1 MSISNNK
8 PKSKQDLKT
17 TASSAT
23 DNAKSARDLS
33 AVENDFVVESDSA
46 NPPAQESVVAAT
58 EQTTSDELSF
68 VHDAVLLQET
78 VAAVLGVKSLPK
90 QTDDAGQNSL
100 QMSGIY
106 VDATFGRGGHSR
118 LLLSQLAD
126 DATLIVFDK
135 DPTAIS
141 VAHELANSDSRVKV
155 VHDSFATLTDSLAAM
170 GITQVDGLMADLG
183 ISSPQ
188 IDDGSRG
195 FSFMRDG
202 AVDMRMDTSRG
213 QSVAEW
219 LEKVDDENLANVL
232 YEFGEERHS
241 RRIARAIKQMDS
253 YESTLELAEVIKVA
267 HPNWQRGKH
276 PATQSFQAMRIF
288 INNELGDVDDF
299 LEQSIPILKSGGQLA
314 VISFHSLE
322 DRRIKQFLQRHSKGQ
337 YPEDENLPMPPK
349 RLRYFSKPKR
359 VGPSKAEIS
368 QNPRSR
374 SAWLRLATRTDTD
387 YVADVQP

>member
-1 MSISNNK
+1 MSLS
-8 PKSKQDLKT
+8 KSKSN
-17 TASSAT
+17 ANANHSSVA
-23 DNAKSARDLS
+23 AAPKPAISPS
-33 AVENDFVVESDSA
+33 SIENDAAQNLQSSMEDSA
-46 NPPAQESVVAAT
+46 PSNKL
-58 EQTTSDELSF
+58 DF
-68 VHDAVLLQET
+68 VHDAVLLEET

-90 QTDDAGQNSL
+90 QKDGDQNGL
-100 QMSGIY
+100 NISGIY

-141 VAHELANSDSRVKV
+141 VAQELASKDSRVHV

-170 GITQVDGLMADLG
+170 GISEVDGLMADLG

-219 LEKVDDENLANVL
+219 LEQVDDETLANVL

-253 YESTLELAEVIKVA
+253 YESTLELAEVIKEA

-299 LEQSIPILKSGGQLA
+299 LAQSIAILKSGGQLA

-322 DRRIKQFLQRHSKGQ
+322 DRRIKQFLQRHSSIVTLSLHG
-337 YPEDENLPMPPK
+337 
-349 RLRYFSKPKR
+349 RLSITEKNR
-359 VGPSKAEIS
+359 KAEPFI
-368 QNPRSR
+368 
-374 SAWLRLATRTDTD
+374 AILR
-387 YVADVQP
+387 QH

>member
-1 MSISNNK
+1 MSISNSK
-8 PKSKQDLKT
+8 PKNTPNANHNPSEPDHSMS
-17 TASSAT
+17 TASLFS
-23 DNAKSARDLS
+23 
-33 AVENDFVVESDSA
+33 EESTSTQKLM
-46 NPPAQESVVAAT
+46 QESSEDQA
-58 EQTTSDELSF
+58 TSDELSF
-68 VHDAVLLQET
+68 VHDAVLLQEA
-78 VAAVLGVKSLPK
+78 VAAVLGVKALPK
-90 QTDDAGQNSL
+90 QTDDESQDSL
-100 QMSGIY
+100 QASGIY

-141 VAHELANSDSRVKV
+141 VARELANSDSRVKV

-219 LEKVDDENLANVL
+219 LETVDDETLANVL

-253 YESTLELAEVIKVA
+253 YDSTLALAEVIKVA

-288 INNELGDVDDF
+288 INNELGDVDNF
-299 LEQSIPILKSGGQLA
+299 LEQSIPILKVGGQLA

-349 RLRYFSKPKR
+349 RPRYFSKPKR

-368 QNPRSR
+368 HNPRSR
-374 SAWLRLATRTDTD
+374 SAWLRMATRTDAD
-387 YVADVQP
+387 YVADVHP

>member
-46 NPPAQESVVAAT
+46 NSPAQESVAAAT

-219 LEKVDDENLANVL
+219 LEKVDDETLANVL

-349 RLRYFSKPKR
+349 RPRYFSKPKR

-387 YVADVQP
+387 YVADTQP

>member
-1 MSISNNK
+1 VSLSKSK
-8 PKSKQDLKT
+8 PKSK
-17 TASSAT
+17 ASSSVAT
-23 DNAKSARDLS
+23 DLS
-33 AVENDFVVESDSA
+33 ETAPSPSLTSDASMQDVNLDVTHA
-46 NPPAQESVVAAT
+46 SHEGDI
-58 EQTTSDELSF
+58 TSDELSF

-78 VAAVLGVKSLPK
+78 VAAVLGVKALPK
-90 QTDDAGQNSL
+90 QNEGDQNSPNNL
-100 QMSGIY
+100 NISGIY

-141 VAHELANSDSRVKV
+141 VAQELASKDSRVRV

-170 GITQVDGLMADLG
+170 GISEVDGLMADLG

-219 LEKVDDENLANVL
+219 LETVDDETLANVL

-241 RRIARAIKQMDS
+241 RRIARAIKQMEGYD
-253 YESTLELAEVIKVA
+253 STLELAEVIKVA

-299 LEQSIPILKSGGQLA
+299 LAQSIPILKPGGQLA

-337 YPEDENLPMPPK
+337 YPEDENLPMPPN
-349 RLRYFSKPKR
+349 RPRYFSKPKR
-359 VGPSKAEIS
+359 VGPSKAETS
-368 QNPRSR
+368 QNPRAR
-374 SAWLRLATRTDTD
+374 SAWLRLATRTDTAYQQTD
-387 YVADVQP
+387 AS

>member
-1 MSISNNK
+1 MSISNSK
-8 PKSKQDLKT
+8 PKNTPNANHNPSDPDNST
-17 TASSAT
+17 SAASLFS
-23 DNAKSARDLS
+23 
-33 AVENDFVVESDSA
+33 EESTSTQKLM
-46 NPPAQESVVAAT
+46 QESREHQA
-58 EQTTSDELSF
+58 TSDELSF
-68 VHDAVLLQET
+68 VHDAVLLQEA
-78 VAAVLGVKSLPK
+78 VAAVLGVKALPK
-90 QTDDAGQNSL
+90 QTDDESQNSL
-100 QMSGIY
+100 QASGIY

-141 VAHELANSDSRVKV
+141 VARELANSDSRVKV

-219 LEKVDDENLANVL
+219 LETVDDETLANVL

-241 RRIARAIKQMDS
+241 RRIARAIKQMNS
-253 YESTLELAEVIKVA
+253 YDSTLALAEVIKVA

-288 INNELGDVDDF
+288 INNELGDVDNF
-299 LEQSIPILKSGGQLA
+299 LEQSIPILKVGGQLA

-349 RLRYFSKPKR
+349 RPRYFSKPKR

-368 QNPRSR
+368 HNPRSR
-374 SAWLRLATRTDTD
+374 SAWLRMATRTDAD
-387 YVADVQP
+387 YVADVHP